1 MNLFGRRR
9 TPGRAADVKAWVAAA
24 LDLGPDDLI
33 SVAELACH
41 EPGCPPLETVITIHR
56 SSGQPSSGER
66 QEARFH
72 KPLAEI
78 CQADIEKAFKHA

>member
-9 TPGRAADVKAWVAAA
+9 TPGRAADVKALVAAA

-41 EPGCPPLETVITIHR
+41 EPGCPPLETVITIH
-56 SSGQPSSGER
+56 PSSGER

-72 KPLAEI
+72 KPLVEI
-78 CQADIEKAFKHA
+78 CRADIQEAFKHA

>member
-9 TPGRAADVKAWVAAA
+9 TPGRATAVKAWVTAA

-41 EPGCPPLETVITIHR
+41 EPGCPPLETIVTVHA
-56 SSGQPSSGER
+56 SSGER
-66 QEARFH
+66 KEARFH
-72 KPLAEI
+72 KPLVEVSED
-78 CQADIEKAFKHA
+78 DIQEAFKRS